1 MHQAELRLRIRT
13 GRVYEK
19 AISTV
24 NALRVDTIPSELT
37 SAKLQLQNVPWRTI
51 PPVLTQLLLFAS

>member
-1 MHQAELRLRIRT
+1 MHQAELRLRIHVRT
-13 GRVYEK
+13 SRFMKK

-37 SAKLQLQNVPWRTI
+37 SAKLQLQNVP
-51 PPVLTQLLLFAS
+51 